1 MIESDQDAANER
13 DEREDILSILREHRP
28 YYFWALV
35 TQILASGAA
44 ITWWEVVWGGHANAL
59 GCGIAVALKMSALI
73 PLWLVTTILIV
84 DAGRRIVVLLPDGR
98 KKLRAKAKAEG
109 RSEGRSEGL
118 AEGVAIGRAE
128 GVEEG
133 VAIGRAEGMAEGRAD
148 GVSLGTRRT
157 NSAWRQWNTR
167 RLEFEARG
175 EPFDEPPPDDDS
187 FDDELNGKD

>member
-1 MIESDQDAANER
+1 MIESDQDAAN
-13 DEREDILSILREHRP
+13 EREDILSILREHRP

-44 ITWWEVVWGGHANAL
+44 ITWWEAVWGGHANAL

-98 KKLRAKAKAEG
+98 KKLRAAAKA
-109 RSEGRSEGL
+109 EGRSEGL
-118 AEGVAIGRAE
+118 AEGVAIGRVD

-133 VAIGRAEGMAEGRAD
+133 VAIGRAQVLPKVA
-148 GVSLGTRRT
+148 
-157 NSAWRQWNTR
+157 AWRQWNAR

-187 FDDELNGKD
+187 FDDELNGKA

>member
-1 MIESDQDAANER
+1 MIESEQDAA

-44 ITWWEVVWGGHANAL
+44 ITWWEAVWGGHANAL

-98 KKLRAKAKAEG
+98 KKVR
-109 RSEGRSEGL
+109 
-118 AEGVAIGRAE
+118 AEGVAEGVVIGRVEGRAE
-128 GVEEG
+128 GVAEG
-133 VAIGRAEGMAEGRAD
+133 VAKGRAQ
-148 GVSLGTRRT
+148 VLPKVT
-157 NSAWRQWNTR
+157 AWRQWNTR

-187 FDDELNGKD
+187 FDDELNDKD

>member
-1 MIESDQDAANER
+1 MIESDQDAAN
-13 DEREDILSILREHRP
+13 EREDILSILREHRP

-44 ITWWEVVWGGHANAL
+44 ITWWEMAWGGHANAL

-98 KKLRAKAKAEG
+98 KKVRAAAK
-109 RSEGRSEGL
+109 

-133 VAIGRAEGMAEGRAD
+133 VAIG
-148 GVSLGTRRT
+148 TTRT
-157 NSAWRQWNTR
+157 NSVWRQWNAR

-187 FDDELNGKD
+187 FDDELNGKA

>member
-1 MIESDQDAANER
+1 MIESDQDTAN
-13 DEREDILSILREHRP
+13 EREDILSILREHRP

-98 KKLRAKAKAEG
+98 KKLRAKARA
-109 RSEGRSEGL
+109 EGRSEGL

-133 VAIGRAEGMAEGRAD
+133 VAIGRAEGRAD

-157 NSAWRQWNTR
+157 NSAWRRWNTR
-167 RLEFEARG
+167 RMEFEARG

-187 FDDELNGKD
+187 FDDELNGKA

>member
-1 MIESDQDAANER
+1 MIESAQDAAN
-13 DEREDILSILREHRP
+13 EREDILSILREHRP

-44 ITWWEVVWGGHANAL
+44 ITWWEVAYGGHANAL

-98 KKLRAKAKAEG
+98 KKLRAKARA
-109 RSEGRSEGL
+109 EGRSEGL
-118 AEGVAIGRAE
+118 AEGVGIGRAE

-133 VAIGRAEGMAEGRAD
+133 VAIG
-148 GVSLGTRRT
+148 TTRT
-157 NSAWRQWNTR
+157 NSVWRQWNTR

-187 FDDELNGKD
+187 LDDELNGKD

>member
-1 MIESDQDAANER
+1 MIESEQDAA

-35 TQILASGAA
+35 TQIVASGAA
-44 ITWWEVVWGGHANAL
+44 ITWWEVAWGGHANAL

-98 KKLRAKAKAEG
+98 KKLRAKA
-109 RSEGRSEGL
+109 
-118 AEGVAIGRAE
+118 RAE

-133 VAIGRAEGMAEGRAD
+133 VAKGVAIGTA
-148 GVSLGTRRT
+148 RT
-157 NSAWRQWNTR
+157 NSTWRQWNTR

-175 EPFDEPPPDDDS
+175 EPYDEPPPDHDS

>member
-1 MIESDQDAANER
+1 MIESDQDAAN
-13 DEREDILSILREHRP
+13 EREDILSILREHRP

-44 ITWWEVVWGGHANAL
+44 ITWWEAAWGGHANAL

-98 KKLRAKAKAEG
+98 KKLRAKARA
-109 RSEGRSEGL
+109 EGRSEGL
-118 AEGVAIGRAE
+118 AEGVGIGRAE

-133 VAIGRAEGMAEGRAD
+133 VAIGTA
-148 GVSLGTRRT
+148 RT
-157 NSAWRQWNTR
+157 NSTWRQWNTR

>member
-1 MIESDQDAANER
+1 MIESDRDAAN
-13 DEREDILSILREHRP
+13 EREDILSILREHRP

-44 ITWWEVVWGGHANAL
+44 ITWWEAAYGGHANAL

-98 KKLRAKAKAEG
+98 KKLRAKA
-109 RSEGRSEGL
+109 R
-118 AEGVAIGRAE
+118 AEGVAEGVGIGRAQ
-128 GVEEG
+128 VLPKI
-133 VAIGRAEGMAEGRAD
+133 A
-148 GVSLGTRRT
+148 
-157 NSAWRQWNTR
+157 AWRQWNAR

-187 FDDELNGKD
+187 FEDELNGKD

>member
-1 MIESDQDAANER
+1 MIESEQDAA

-44 ITWWEVVWGGHANAL
+44 ITWWEAAWGGHANAL

-98 KKLRAKAKAEG
+98 KKLRAKARAD
-109 RSEGRSEGL
+109 GRSEGL
-118 AEGVAIGRAE
+118 
-128 GVEEG
+128 EEG
-133 VAIGRAEGMAEGRAD
+133 VAIGRSQVLPKVA
-148 GVSLGTRRT
+148 
-157 NSAWRQWNTR
+157 AWRRWNTR

>member
-1 MIESDQDAANER
+1 MIESDQDAAN
-13 DEREDILSILREHRP
+13 EREDILSILREHRP

-44 ITWWEVVWGGHANAL
+44 ITWWEAAWGGHANAL

-118 AEGVAIGRAE
+118 AEGVAIGRAD

-133 VAIGRAEGMAEGRAD
+133 VAIGRAQVLPKVA
-148 GVSLGTRRT
+148 
-157 NSAWRQWNTR
+157 AWRQWNTR

-175 EPFDEPPPDDDS
+175 EPFDEPPPGDDS

>member
-1 MIESDQDAANER
+1 MIESDQDAAN
-13 DEREDILSILREHRP
+13 EREDILSILREHRP

-44 ITWWEVVWGGHANAL
+44 ITWWEAAYGGHANAL

-98 KKLRAKAKAEG
+98 KKLRAKARA
-109 RSEGRSEGL
+109 EGRSEGL
-118 AEGVAIGRAE
+118 AEGVGIGRAE

-133 VAIGRAEGMAEGRAD
+133 VAIG
-148 GVSLGTRRT
+148 TTRT
-157 NSAWRQWNTR
+157 NSVWRQWNTR

>member
-1 MIESDQDAANER
+1 MIESDQDAAN
-13 DEREDILSILREHRP
+13 EREDILSILREHRP

-44 ITWWEVVWGGHANAL
+44 ITWWEVAWGGHANAL

-98 KKLRAKAKAEG
+98 KKLRAKA
-109 RSEGRSEGL
+109 R
-118 AEGVAIGRAE
+118 AEGVAIGTA
-128 GVEEG
+128 
-133 VAIGRAEGMAEGRAD
+133 
-148 GVSLGTRRT
+148 RT
-157 NSAWRQWNTR
+157 NSTWRQWNTR

-187 FDDELNGKD
+187 FDDELNGKA

>member
-1 MIESDQDAANER
+1 MIESDQDAAN
-13 DEREDILSILREHRP
+13 EREDILSILREHRP

-44 ITWWEVVWGGHANAL
+44 ITWWEVAWGGHANAL

-98 KKLRAKAKAEG
+98 KKVRAKARA
-109 RSEGRSEGL
+109 EGRSEGL
-118 AEGVAIGRAE
+118 AEGVAIGTA
-128 GVEEG
+128 
-133 VAIGRAEGMAEGRAD
+133 
-148 GVSLGTRRT
+148 RT
-157 NSAWRQWNTR
+157 NSTWRQWNTR

>member
-44 ITWWEVVWGGHANAL
+44 ITWWEAAWGGHANAL

-98 KKLRAKAKAEG
+98 KKLRAKARA
-109 RSEGRSEGL
+109 EGRSEGL
-118 AEGVAIGRAE
+118 AEGVGIGRAE

-133 VAIGRAEGMAEGRAD
+133 VAIG
-148 GVSLGTRRT
+148 TTRT
-157 NSAWRQWNTR
+157 NSVWRQWNTR